1 MGSTYAD
8 CKRHNMLDDGQCME
22 WSCINMKTPRG
33 FKRNPLS
40 RLRVEPWK
48 KPIATIGA
56 CTRAAVL
63 ICFILLNDRY
73 IDIAAN
79 HSHALAAQ
87 NDIMAPYVS
96 APTLTKLVS
105 LLRASCSNAAEPS
118 NCSGSCIPKSFLH
131 SAFKVANSF
140 ATRVAAF
147 LDNRAASHRL
157 ISPSKLLGS
166 PRRPGRFV
174 RSALLWTC
182 GDTFS
187 ARGFEK
193 TEKG

>member
-1 MGSTYAD
+1 MGYTYAD
-8 CKRHNMLDDGQCME
+8 CKRHNLLDDGQCME
-22 WSCINMKTPRG
+22 WSCINNYEDTQGVQAK
-33 FKRNPLS
+33 PLS

-105 LLRASCSNAAEPS
+105 LLRAS
-118 NCSGSCIPKSFLH
+118 
-131 SAFKVANSF
+131 
-140 ATRVAAF
+140 
-147 LDNRAASHRL
+147 
-157 ISPSKLLGS
+157 
-166 PRRPGRFV
+166 
-174 RSALLWTC
+174 
-182 GDTFS
+182 
-187 ARGFEK
+187 
-193 TEKG
+193 

>member
-1 MGSTYAD
+1 
-8 CKRHNMLDDGQCME
+8 
-22 WSCINMKTPRG
+22 MKTPRG

-105 LLRASCSNAAEPS
+105 LPRAS
-118 NCSGSCIPKSFLH
+118 
-131 SAFKVANSF
+131 
-140 ATRVAAF
+140 
-147 LDNRAASHRL
+147 
-157 ISPSKLLGS
+157 
-166 PRRPGRFV
+166 
-174 RSALLWTC
+174 
-182 GDTFS
+182 
-187 ARGFEK
+187 
-193 TEKG
+193 